1 MKKRKANKA
10 RAGLIDS
17 ARAFLSHP
25 GTLAACKI
33 FIGAL
38 FIISSVTKIPEPA
51 RFADS
56 IANYK
61 ILPDFLLMP
70 MAYTVPWIQLIAG
83 VCIILDIYAQS
94 SAFILCGLLVV
105 YIAAITSAFVRG
117 FEIECGCFDLLSQV
131 GLEDKVGITAIVR
144 DTIFLLFPGNVFI
157 FDKNGFNFYGL
168 LRLFKKK

>member
-1 MKKRKANKA
+1 MKKIKPNIA
-10 RAGLIDS
+10 RAGFIDS

-25 GTLAACKI
+25 AVLAACKV

-38 FIISSVTKIPEPA
+38 FIISSATKIPDPA

-61 ILPDFLLMP
+61 ILPDIFLMP

-83 VCIILDIYAQS
+83 VALILDIYAQS

-105 YIAAITSAFVRG
+105 YIAAITSAYIRG
-117 FEIECGCFDLLSQV
+117 IDIECGCFDLLSQL
-131 GLEDKVGITAIVR
+131 GLEDRVGIKAIVR
-144 DTIFLLFPGNVFI
+144 DIIFLMFPGNVFL
-157 FDKNGFNFYGL
+157 FDKNSFSLYGIFK
-168 LRLFKKK
+168 RLKK

>member
-1 MKKRKANKA
+1 MKKSKPIKA
-10 RAGLIDS
+10 RAGIIDT

-25 GTLAACKI
+25 AVLAACKI

-61 ILPDFLLMP
+61 ILPDFLLLP

-83 VCIILDIYAQS
+83 VMLILDIYAQS
-94 SAFILCGLLVV
+94 SSFILCGLLVV
-105 YIAAITSAFVRG
+105 YIAAITSAYVRG
-117 FEIECGCFDLLSQV
+117 IDIECGCFDLLSQL
-131 GLEDKVGITAIVR
+131 GLEDRVGIKAIVR
-144 DTIFLLFPGNVFI
+144 DIVFLLFPGNVFL
-157 FDKNGFNFYGL
+157 FDKNGFNFYGIFKL
-168 LRLFKKK
+168 LKK